1 MAETSWEEAMAR
13 PPAVQRDFSKGDP
26 SGLKRLY
33 LVSDGFESFSFEAE
47 QPFAADKFQ
56 HFLERLSHDVFRAKG
71 LLWIAE
77 RKKAICVSS
86 RRPTVHTGR
95 KPTARADEKPTGPDR
110 VQPKSSSAAGSAGG
124 VSCDLVIE
132 PRPVRHRL
140 PMPSGCLRR
149 KLKSQPRSACR
160 ISRR

>member
-26 SGLKRLY
+26 SGLKRVY

-77 RKKAICVSS
+77 SKNPYVFHLVGQWFTLDES
-86 RRPTVHTGR
+86 RRP
-95 KPTARADEKPTGPDR
+95 GPMKNR
-110 VQPKSSSAAGSAGG
+110 LVQ
-124 VSCDLVIE
+124 I
-132 PRPVRHRL
+132 
-140 PMPSGCLRR
+140 GCNLNRQALRDQ
-149 KLKSQPRSACR
+149 LEGCHATW
-160 ISRR
+160 

>member
-26 SGLKRLY
+26 SGLKRVY

-77 RKKAICVSS
+77 SKKPYVFHLVGQRFTLDES
-86 RRPTVHTGR
+86 RRP
-95 KPTARADEKPTGPDR
+95 GPMKNR
-110 VQPKSSSAAGSAGG
+110 LVQ
-124 VSCDLVIE
+124 I
-132 PRPVRHRL
+132 
-140 PMPSGCLRR
+140 GCNLNRQALRDQ
-149 KLKSQPRSACR
+149 LEGCHATW
-160 ISRR
+160 

>member
-26 SGLKRLY
+26 SGLKRVY

-47 QPFAADKFQ
+47 QPFAAGKFQ

-77 RKKAICVSS
+77 SKKPYVFHLVGQRFTLDES
-86 RRPTVHTGR
+86 RRP
-95 KPTARADEKPTGPDR
+95 GPMKNR
-110 VQPKSSSAAGSAGG
+110 LVQ
-124 VSCDLVIE
+124 I
-132 PRPVRHRL
+132 
-140 PMPSGCLRR
+140 GCNLNRQALRDQ
-149 KLKSQPRSACR
+149 LEGCHATW
-160 ISRR
+160 

>member
-1 MAETSWEEAMAR
+1 MAETPWEEAMAR

-77 RKKAICVSS
+77 SKKPYVFHLVGQRFTLDES
-86 RRPTVHTGR
+86 RRP
-95 KPTARADEKPTGPDR
+95 GPMKNR
-110 VQPKSSSAAGSAGG
+110 
-124 VSCDLVIE
+124 LVLI
-132 PRPVRHRL
+132 
-140 PMPSGCLRR
+140 GCNLNRQALRDQ
-149 KLKSQPRSACR
+149 LEGCHATW
-160 ISRR
+160 

>member
-1 MAETSWEEAMAR
+1 MAETPWEEAMAR

-47 QPFAADKFQ
+47 QPFAAGKFQ

-77 RKKAICVSS
+77 SKKPYVFHLVGQRFTLDES
-86 RRPTVHTGR
+86 RRP
-95 KPTARADEKPTGPDR
+95 GPMKNR
-110 VQPKSSSAAGSAGG
+110 LVQ
-124 VSCDLVIE
+124 I
-132 PRPVRHRL
+132 
-140 PMPSGCLRR
+140 GCNLNRQALRDQ
-149 KLKSQPRSACR
+149 LEGCHATW
-160 ISRR
+160 

>member
-47 QPFAADKFQ
+47 QPFAAGKFQ

-77 RKKAICVSS
+77 SKKPYVFHLVGQRFTLDES
-86 RRPTVHTGR
+86 RRP
-95 KPTARADEKPTGPDR
+95 GPMKNR
-110 VQPKSSSAAGSAGG
+110 LVQ
-124 VSCDLVIE
+124 I
-132 PRPVRHRL
+132 
-140 PMPSGCLRR
+140 GCNLNRQALRDQ
-149 KLKSQPRSACR
+149 LEGCHATW
-160 ISRR
+160 